1 MLRRCGSRRRTTQIV
16 AVSQGLTFVLAR
28 HGGPLSGAGG
38 DAMNGGDLAGVRR
51 HRTAGFTLVEL
62 ITIMVV
68 AAILAAVAAPRFFT
82 RLSFEERGFYDQS
95 VAAIRYAQRVAIAER
110 RNVFVVME
118 ANRLRLCYDAACV
131 AGVREPGAGNAY
143 DIGTPDGVGLDT
155 TATFSFNGL
164 GQPSLAANMVVT
176 VTGQDN
182 RTFTVQQETGFVA
195 TP

>member
-1 MLRRCGSRRRTTQIV
+1 LQIV

-28 HGGPLSGAGG
+28 HDGPLSGAGG
-38 DAMNGGDLAGVRR
+38 EAMNGGDLAGVRR
-51 HRTAGFTLVEL
+51 RRTAGFTLVEL

-155 TATFSFNGL
+155 TTTFSFNGL
-164 GQPSLAANMVVT
+164 GQPSIAANLAVT

-182 RTFTVQQETGFVA
+182 RAFTVQQETGFVA

>member
-1 MLRRCGSRRRTTQIV
+1 
-16 AVSQGLTFVLAR
+16 
-28 HGGPLSGAGG
+28 
-38 DAMNGGDLAGVRR
+38 MNGGDLARIRR
-51 HRTAGFTLVEL
+51 HRAAGFTLVEL

-95 VAAIRYAQRVAIAER
+95 VAAVRYAQRVAIAER

-118 ANRLRLCYDAACV
+118 ANRLRLCYDNLCGTA
-131 AGVREPGAGNAY
+131 VREPGSGGAY
-143 DIGTPDGVGLDT
+143 DIGTPDGVGLST
-155 TATFSFNGL
+155 VTTFSFNGL
-164 GQPSLAANMVVT
+164 GQPSIVAHLAVT

-182 RTFTVQQETGFVA
+182 RSFTVQQETGFVA

>member
-1 MLRRCGSRRRTTQIV
+1 MNGED
-16 AVSQGLTFVLAR
+16 LAR
-28 HGGPLSGAGG
+28 DPI
-38 DAMNGGDLAGVRR
+38 RR
-51 HRTAGFTLVEL
+51 AHIPWHRAAGFTLVEL
-62 ITIMVV
+62 ITILVV

-110 RNVFVVME
+110 RNVFVLIE
-118 ANRLRLCYDAACV
+118 ANRLRLCYTVACT
-131 AGVREPGAGNAY
+131 AGTEVREPGSNGAY
-143 DIGTPDGVGLDT
+143 DISTPDGVGLDT

-164 GQPSLAANMVVT
+164 GQPSIAANLAVT

-182 RTFTVQQETGFVA
+182 RAFTVQRETGYVA

>member
-1 MLRRCGSRRRTTQIV
+1 MNSEGLARDALRR
-16 AVSQGLTFVLAR
+16 VLV
-28 HGGPLSGAGG
+28 HP
-38 DAMNGGDLAGVRR
+38 
-51 HRTAGFTLVEL
+51 HRAAGFTLVEL
-62 ITIMVV
+62 ITVLVV

-95 VAAIRYAQRVAIAER
+95 VAALRYAQRVAIAER

-118 ANRLRLCYDAACV
+118 ASRIRLCYTVACAA
-131 AGVREPGAGNAY
+131 GTEVREPGTNGAY
-143 DIGTPDGVGLDT
+143 DIGTPDGVGLGT

-164 GQPSLAANMVVT
+164 GQPSFAGNLVVT

-182 RTFTVQQETGFVA
+182 RAFTVQRETGYVA